1 MSFKCGI
8 LSLIILLSIS
18 GHPADSVIHTVSV
31 SGSVGETLRVT
42 CSPQAICAL
51 RESTVTLQCSYST
64 TTIRPQHSFWF
75 SPKQKAKWRNEED
88 PEDLALDSDYAGR
101 VRYTKTTMSSS
112 TLTISELR
120 ERDSGEYHLMIVT
133 EAGQK
138 YSSSTAAT
146 LTVSDLQLRRIS
158 DTNNQ
163 TLLSC
168 DSSCSLTSKPYYYW
182 YRNGQHQYTT
192 HQKALSFYSSAGPES
207 YSCSASSHPEIRSN
221 TVCMNDENCWSVT
234 YSDRRLCA
242 LEGSSVD
249 FPCTYSYP
257 RDQTVTETF
266 WYDFRLT
273 DLSVV
278 EQFAGRVEF
287 LVDKERNCT
296 LRMNNLTKTDS
307 GEYYFRFSTDT
318 AGGSFSGKPGVI
330 LNVTDLQVKVSPT
343 TPSEQTVT
351 LACISTCTLPN
362 NPTYIWYKNGQPV
375 TNKPTRSNKLYLES
389 ASSEDVLQY
398 SCALGGPED
407 SAVLML
413 VTVGVALFLV
423 LLLIVGWLWIRKR
436 KSSPG
441 KGLWST
447 EESGQC
453 DSAAVYSNLSDLA
466 MTADPTQTEGS
477 DNQDGV
483 HYCSVQFKRRHSQK
497 QAPPPSSPLPLYFI
511 EDQDVQYAAVNF
523 SRDSAAP
530 SEQSPS
536 LHSTITLTT

>member
-1 MSFKCGI
+1 MSFTCGI
-8 LSLIILLSIS
+8 LSLIILLNV
-18 GHPADSVIHTVSV
+18 P
-31 SGSVGETLRVT
+31 GSVGETLRVA

-75 SPKQKAKWRNEED
+75 SPKLKAKWRNEED

-112 TLTISELR
+112 TLTISDLR

-146 LTVSDLQLRRIS
+146 LTVSDLQIIIN
-158 DTNNQ
+158 DTATQ
-163 TLLSC
+163 TERTLNCSTSC
-168 DSSCSLTSKPYYYW
+168 RLTSNSAHYRW
-182 YRNGQHQYTT
+182 YNNGKYVTWTYKHETR
-192 HQKALSFYSSAGPES
+192 LNVYSNAGPGS
-207 YSCSASSHPEIRSN
+207 YSCSASSHPKIWSN
-221 TVCMNDENCWSVT
+221 AVCVFGKNCWSVT

-257 RDQTVTETF
+257 RDQTVTETL

-330 LNVTDLQVKVSPT
+330 LSVTDLQVKVSPT
-343 TPSEQTVT
+343 IIRLPSEGQSAT

-398 SCALGGPED
+398 SCALGGTEAPKCIEDPEYIT
-407 SAVLML
+407 ALKFI
-413 VTVGVALFLV
+413 TVGAAVFLV
-423 LLLIVGWLWIRKR
+423 LFLIIGWIWRRRK

-441 KGLWST
+441 KEHRST
-447 EESGQC
+447 EESGQV
-453 DSAAVYSNLSDLA
+453 SML
-466 MTADPTQTEGS
+466 
-477 DNQDGV
+477 
-483 HYCSVQFKRRHSQK
+483 
-497 QAPPPSSPLPLYFI
+497 
-511 EDQDVQYAAVNF
+511 
-523 SRDSAAP
+523 
-530 SEQSPS
+530 
-536 LHSTITLTT
+536 

>member
-1 MSFKCGI
+1 MVG
-8 LSLIILLSIS
+8 
-18 GHPADSVIHTVSV
+18 ADSVIHTVSV
-31 SGSVGETLRVT
+31 SGSVGETLRVA

-75 SPKQKAKWRNEED
+75 SPKLKAKWRNEED

-112 TLTISELR
+112 TLTISDLR

-146 LTVSDLQLRRIS
+146 LTVSDLHMKITSETEEQLVMTCS
-158 DTNNQ
+158 H
-163 TLLSC
+163 
-168 DSSCSLTSKPYYYW
+168 SCSLSSTPSHYYW
-182 YRNGQHQYTT
+182 YKNRKYQDTTNQPQKVLNVYTS
-192 HQKALSFYSSAGPES
+192 HGPGS
-207 YSCSASSHPEIRSN
+207 YSCSVSRQPEIQSN
-221 TVCMNDENCWSVT
+221 TVCVFDKNCWNVI

-249 FPCTYSYP
+249 FPCIYSYP
-257 RDQTVTETF
+257 RYQTVTETL
-266 WYDFRLT
+266 WYYFQSKVGLT
-273 DLSVV
+273 DLSVD

-318 AGGSFSGKPGVI
+318 VVGSFSGKPGVI

-343 TPSEQTVT
+343 SPSEGQSAT

-375 TNKPTRSNKLYLES
+375 TNKPTRYNKLYLES

-398 SCALGGPED
+398 SCALGAPEGPEK
-407 SAVLML
+407 SGVLTFIAVGASVFLALILITVLMWRCRRA
-413 VTVGVALFLV
+413 V
-423 LLLIVGWLWIRKR
+423 R
-436 KSSPG
+436 
-441 KGLWST
+441 
-447 EESGQC
+447 
-453 DSAAVYSNLSDLA
+453 AA
-466 MTADPTQTEGS
+466 
-477 DNQDGV
+477 
-483 HYCSVQFKRRHSQK
+483 
-497 QAPPPSSPLPLYFI
+497 
-511 EDQDVQYAAVNF
+511 DVQTSQPGDDTYTTLNPTTMSSDYDTLTHVQ
-523 SRDSAAP
+523 DSSSNTYTALNP
-530 SEQSPS
+530 TTMSSDYD
-536 LHSTITLTT
+536 TLTTERNRRTLRLNAVKEGRALQLPLLTINEKCFNH